1 MTQLSKGL
9 RKAQCV
15 RKELAKGNDIE
26 TARKK
31 CKVKGHK

>member
-1 MTQLSKGL
+1 MAQMSKGL

-26 TARKK
+26 KARTK
-31 CKVKGHK
+31 CKVKGYK

>member
-1 MTQLSKGL
+1 MVQLSKGL

-15 RKELAKGNDIE
+15 RKELAKGNVIE
-26 TARKK
+26 KARTK